1 MFRTKARFLKLNIR
15 AIVQRLGKIDVAKEL
30 NFLLLRKGNSLMLR
44 KCNIVNRTLM
54 HSAVSQLAGC
64 DRVRCAATIRRS
76 PLVASARQADFPRA
90 ASRPHRAGRRETGE
104 SHEYQ

>member
-15 AIVQRLGKIDVAKEL
+15 AIVQRLGKIDIAKEL

-54 HSAVSQLAGC
+54 HSAVSRL
-64 DRVRCAATIRRS
+64 
-76 PLVASARQADFPRA
+76 LVAIARDAQPRFDDSLL
-90 ASRPHRAGRRETGE
+90 SRAPDKPM
-104 SHEYQ
+104 S